1 MKFRRFLSQSDYET
15 MHPNYIIIICT
26 SKLDYC
32 KAILY
37 GLPKSQLDN
46 YNAYVQKRCSKTGNE
61 V

>member
-1 MKFRRFLSQSDYET
+1 
-15 MHPNYIIIICT
+15 MHPNYIIIIIIIIIIIT

-32 KAILY
+32 NAILY